1 VSTTAAVLGADA
13 ARVALDRLGGYDE
26 IVIFESSVPEL
37 ERLVEELADPRL
49 DYLLGELPV
58 LPLPD
63 ASIDLLV
70 GAEDGHPEVA
80 RVLRTEGR
88 AEPAALPASPG

>member
-1 VSTTAAVLGADA
+1 MSTTAAVLGAAA
-13 ARVALDRLGGYDE
+13 ARQSLGRLGGFDE
-26 IVIFESSVPEL
+26 IVVFEPSVDEL
-37 ERLVEELADPRL
+37 ERLMTELADPRL

-70 GAEDGHPEVA
+70 GADSADAEVV
-80 RVLRTEGR
+80 RVLRPDGR
-88 AEPAALPASPG
+88 AEPAA

>member
-13 ARVALDRLGGYDE
+13 ARESLGRLGGFDE
-26 IVIFESSVPEL
+26 IVVLEPSVDEL
-37 ERLVEELADPRL
+37 ERLMTELADPRL

-63 ASIDLLV
+63 GSVDLLI
-70 GAEDGHPEVA
+70 GADPADAEVA
-80 RVLRTEGR
+80 RVLHADGR
-88 AEPAALPASPG
+88 VEPAA

>member
-1 VSTTAAVLGADA
+1 VSTTAAVLGAAA
-13 ARVALDRLGGYDE
+13 ARASLGRLGGFDE
-26 IVIFESSVPEL
+26 IVVLEPSVDEL
-37 ERLVEELADPRL
+37 ERLIAELADARL

-70 GAEDGHPEVA
+70 GADAADTEVA
-80 RVLRTEGR
+80 RVLRPDGR
-88 AEPAALPASPG
+88 AEPAA

>member
-1 VSTTAAVLGADA
+1 VSTTAAVLGAAA
-13 ARVALDRLGGYDE
+13 ARESLGRLGGFDE
-26 IVIFESSVPEL
+26 IVVFEPSVDEL
-37 ERLVEELADPRL
+37 ERLMTELADPRL

-70 GAEDGHPEVA
+70 GADSADAEVV
-80 RVLRTEGR
+80 RVLRPDGR
-88 AEPAALPASPG
+88 VEPAA

>member
-1 VSTTAAVLGADA
+1 VLGAA
-13 ARVALDRLGGYDE
+13 IARAALDRLDGFDE
-26 IVIFESSVPEL
+26 IVIFEPSVSDL

-49 DYLLGELPV
+49 DYLLGALPV

-70 GAEDGHPEVA
+70 GADGGDAEVV
-80 RVLRTEGR
+80 RVLRPGGR
-88 AEPAALPASPG
+88 AERAS

>member
-13 ARVALDRLGGYDE
+13 ARASLERLGGYDE
-26 IVIFESSVPEL
+26 IVIFESSVSEL

-63 ASIDLLV
+63 CSIDLVV
-70 GAEDGHPEVA
+70 GAEDGDPEIA
-80 RVLRTEGR
+80 RVLRADGR
-88 AEPAALPASPG
+88 VEPAVPPGPSA